1 MGKNEYDNGPRHG
14 APRRSR
20 GNSRASGTNASS
32 GSSRSRS
39 GTRPRREPLRDN
51 YYYEEPSPGWKEG
64 DGFQD
69 ISSYSSPAKRK
80 ADQRALEEER
90 RAYNSRSSRSKNKS
104 QDIYSSSRGGKKPR
118 KGSLG
123 KKIAAVFL
131 VLVLVVA
138 GSMVYMLSGL
148 TMTSLTKDPDALGIQ
163 SGAMSDPQIVNIALF
178 GLDSRE
184 ESDTG
189 RSDVLM
195 VLSVDK
201 RHHTLKLTSILR
213 DSEVAIEGYGYDKIT
228 HAYAYGGPEL
238 AIKTVNENFNLDIKN
253 YVTVNFYQMAEIVDA
268 FGGVDLDLTAD
279 EVYQLNENLWNL
291 SQESPGKITSK
302 DFIPNVNGEIDLIN
316 GPYQDGSY
324 HLNGNQAVAYARIR
338 HIDSDNV
345 RASRQQQVLSAL
357 LKSLKKKNIFQYP
370 GLIRKVSTMCETS
383 MNVGDMLGLMP
394 ILLGGLNLETLS
406 IPGEEEQAYGAT
418 LDNGA
423 WVYEYDLTA
432 ASQHINR
439 FIYEEESPYYTGEQ

>member
-1 MGKNEYDNGPRHG
+1 MGKNEYENGPRHG
-14 APRRSR
+14 APRGSR
-20 GNSRASGTNASS
+20 GNSRTS
-32 GSSRSRS
+32 GSSASRSRS
-39 GTRPRREPLRDN
+39 GSRTRREPLRDN
-51 YYYEEPSPGWKEG
+51 YYYEEPAHGWKEG
-64 DGFQD
+64 DSFQD

-80 ADQRALEEER
+80 ADQRAMEEER
-90 RAYNSRSSRSKNKS
+90 RAYSRNTRQGSRGNSS
-104 QDIYSSSRGGKKPR
+104 QDIYSSSRQRPVKK
-118 KGSLG
+118 KGSPV
-123 KKIAAVFL
+123 KKVLVVLL

-138 GSMVYMLSGL
+138 GSMVYSLSGL
-148 TMTSLTKDPDALGIQ
+148 TMTSITNDPAALGIQ
-163 SGAMSDPQIVNIALF
+163 SSAMSDPQIVNIALF

-184 ESDTG
+184 DSDSG
-189 RSDVLM
+189 RSDVIM

-201 RHHTLKLTSILR
+201 RHHNLKLTSILR
-213 DSEVAIEGYGYDKIT
+213 DSEVAIEDYGYDKIT

-238 AIKTVNENFNLDIKN
+238 AIKTLNQNFNLDIKN

-291 SQESPGKITSK
+291 SQESPGKIISA

-345 RASRQQQVLSAL
+345 RASRQQRVLEAL
-357 LKSLKKKNIFQYP
+357 LQSLKKKNIFQYP

-383 MNVGDMLGLMP
+383 MNVGDMLKLMP
-394 ILLGGLNLETLS
+394 ILFGGLNLETLS
-406 IPGEEEQAYGAT
+406 IPGDEEQASGAT
-418 LDNGA
+418 LDSGA

-439 FIYEEESPYYTGEQ
+439 FIYEEKSPYYTGE